1 MILSFSNKETEK
13 VFHQEFSTKLPVDIQ
28 KTAVKKLMYIDNAA
42 SLNDL
47 REPASNHLEKL
58 VGKDAGRWSIRI
70 NNQWRVCFIP
80 INGGKDYID
89 VEIVDYH

>member
-42 SLNDL
+42 CLNDL

-58 VGKDAGRWSIRI
+58 VGKHAGRWSIRI

>member
-1 MILSFSNKETEK
+1 MILSFLDKETEK
-13 VFHQEFSTKLPVDIQ
+13 VFHQEFSAKLPIDIQ
-28 KTAVKKLMYIDNAA
+28 KTAVKKLMYIDNAQ

-47 REPASNHLEKL
+47 RKPASNHLEKL
-58 VGKDAGRWSIRI
+58 LGKYAGKWNIRI

-80 INGGKDYID
+80 IKGGADYID